1 LEVVGEAVVLL
12 LEAVAGLVLT
22 GQIHHLLLLILG
34 LLLLLEREELLTQM
48 EVLRFF
54 HQLMKKVEDTVVT
67 IPLRMEPLMALL
79 PVVVVVELVA
89 KSPQGGLEG
98 LTETLEEVLIIP
110 LAQEPLEVG
119 VEQEEQEAMQVPQ

>member
-1 LEVVGEAVVLL
+1 
-12 LEAVAGLVLT
+12 
-22 GQIHHLLLLILG
+22 
-34 LLLLLEREELLTQM
+34 M
-48 EVLRFF
+48 
-54 HQLMKKVEDTVVT
+54 VT
-67 IPLRMEPLMALL
+67 TPLRMEPLMALL

-119 VEQEEQEAMQVPQ
+119 VEQEEQEAMQVPQSLPGLVAQEQLVQSQDRL